1 MTYTHK
7 IVNGKRADLT
17 SGEIAAL
24 EARQVDAPD
33 MPATPEQK
41 LARVGLTVEEL
52 RALIR

>member
-7 IVNGKRADLT
+7 IVNGKRVGLTAD
-17 SGEIAAL
+17 EIAEL
-24 EARQVDAPD
+24 KARQVDAPD

-52 RALIR
+52 KELLK